1 METSEYTNDVPASSS
16 RPPHETARY
25 IVPLSVF
32 LFLLL
37 LNGFIWFDYT
47 VRKYKISLIR
57 QDVRTLLSATEEE
70 QKKALQESKDKLG
83 VFEKENSVLM
93 SDLASSTNMLA
104 AAQAEF
110 LNHDRNMAII
120 ASTTVSEREKN
131 DAFSREI
138 AEIKNIML
146 PL

>member
-1 METSEYTNDVPASSS
+1 MNTSEYANDISVSSP
-16 RPPHETARY
+16 RPPHETARH
-25 IVPLSVF
+25 IVPLFVF

-47 VRKYKISLIR
+47 TRKYKISLIR

-70 QKKALQESKDKLG
+70 QKKALQESKEKLG
-83 VFEKENSVLM
+83 VFEEEHSVLLG
-93 SDLASSTNMLA
+93 DLASSTNMLA
-104 AAQAEF
+104 AAQAEI
-110 LNHDRNMAII
+110 LNHDLNMALV
-120 ASTTVSEREKN
+120 ASTTDLEKEKN
-131 DAFSREI
+131 AALSREI